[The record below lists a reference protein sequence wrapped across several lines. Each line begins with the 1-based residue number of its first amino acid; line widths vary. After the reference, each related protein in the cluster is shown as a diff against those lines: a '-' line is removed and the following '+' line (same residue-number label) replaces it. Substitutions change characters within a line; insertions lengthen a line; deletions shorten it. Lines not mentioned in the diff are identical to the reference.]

1 MNIEAMSKELR
12 AYTNGYPY
20 LVSRLCQTIDEDL
33 EKDWTSSG
41 LQKAVKLT
49 LIEQSTLFDDMFK
62 NIRSNSEL
70 RDLLYSIL
78 INGRSFSFN
87 SDNAGM
93 ELGLLFGI
101 LAQSGEKI
109 AIHNPI
115 FETRITNYF
124 ATEREISEDRL
135 MMRTPVEAVTQGN
148 KFNMK
153 MFLERFM
160 KHYYEIY
167 NDRDLSFLE
176 RECRLLFI
184 TYLKPFINGVGFY
197 HIESET
203 RNSERTDVIVDFNS
217 EQFIV
222 ELKIWHGE
230 QKHEKAHEQL
240 IKYLDS
246 KNKSEG
252 YLLTFDF
259 RKRRVN
265 KPSAKWVRKGKKK
278 FLDCLCV

>member
-1 MNIEAMSKELR
+1 
-12 AYTNGYPY
+12 
-20 LVSRLCQTIDEDL
+20 
-33 EKDWTSSG
+33 
-41 LQKAVKLT
+41 
-49 LIEQSTLFDDMFK
+49 
-62 NIRSNSEL
+62 
-70 RDLLYSIL
+70 
-78 INGRSFSFN
+78 
-87 SDNAGM
+87 
-93 ELGLLFGI
+93 
-101 LAQSGEKI
+101 
-109 AIHNPI
+109 
-115 FETRITNYF
+115 
-124 ATEREISEDRL
+124 
-135 MMRTPVEAVTQGN
+135 
-148 KFNMK
+148 
-153 MFLERFM
+153 M

-167 NDRDLSFLE
+167 NNRDIEFLE

-184 TYLKPFINGVGFY
+184 TYLRPFINGVGFY

-203 RNSERTDVIVDFNS
+203 RNSERTDVIVDYNN

-259 RKRRVN
+259 RKQRAK
-265 KPSAKWVRKGKKK
+265 KPSAKWVRKSKKK